1 MEVFTSDFTRD
12 FGSADMANI
21 LVVEDDEQV
30 RVLTES
36 FLREQGHTT
45 FSAATLEEAIA
56 VLEDKQNK
64 IDVLFTDVS
73 LQGDLQAGLLVA
85 QKATEI
91 NPEIDVLYTAAQGL
105 TDGMKAMFVD
115 ESAFLPKPYTVD
127 QLQTILSVTFG
138 AGFGTR
144 A

>member
-1 MEVFTSDFTRD
+1 
-12 FGSADMANI
+12 MANI
-21 LVVEDDEQV
+21 LVAEDDEQV

-45 FSAATLEEAIA
+45 LSAATLEEAIA
-56 VLEDKQNK
+56 VLEDTQNK
-64 IDVLFTDVS
+64 IEVLFTDVS
-73 LQGDLQAGLLVA
+73 LQGDLQAGLVLA

-91 NPEIDVLYTAAQGL
+91 NPDIDVLYTAAQGA

-127 QLQTILSVTFG
+127 QLQTIFSVTFG
-138 AGFGTR
+138 AGFGSR